1 VSLGAKKRF
10 GQNFLQDGNVIAKIL
25 DVMNPRPDDHF
36 VEIGPGH
43 GAITEPLSR
52 KCATLDVV
60 EIDRDL
66 VAKLEQR
73 QWPGNVRINAGDAL
87 KFDFSQLVSG
97 DRKLRMA
104 GNLPYNISTPLLFH
118 LLDSAA
124 LFADFHVMLQKE
136 VVDRMVAEPGNK
148 QYGRLTVMLAAR
160 CEIEHLFNIK
170 PNCFRPAPKVDSSFA
185 RLVPLDE
192 PLVSD
197 AEYPLFKKVVTQA
210 FSMRRKTLSN
220 ALRPIMEPDDIEAA
234 GIDPGLRAETL
245 YPEEFLAL
253 AHMVPDEDA

>member
-1 VSLGAKKRF
+1 MSGGAKKRF
-10 GQNFLQDGNVIAKIL
+10 GQNFLHDGNIIAKIV
-25 DVMNPRPDDHF
+25 DSIYPQSDEHF

-43 GAITEPLSR
+43 GAITAPLSR
-52 KCATLDVV
+52 KCKHLDVI

-66 VAKLEQR
+66 IAELEQR
-73 QWPGNVRINAGDAL
+73 DWQGKVTINPGDAL
-87 KFDFSQLVSG
+87 KFDFSKLSRNGEQ
-97 DRKLRMA
+97 LRMA

-118 LLDSAA
+118 LLDSAT
-124 LFADFHVMLQKE
+124 LFTDLHVMLQKE
-136 VVDRMVAEPGNK
+136 VVDRMIAEPGNK

-160 CEIEHLFNIK
+160 CQIEHLFNIK

-185 RLVPLDE
+185 RIVPLDE

-197 AEYPLFKKVVTQA
+197 EQYPIFKKVVTQA

-220 ALRPIMEPDDIEAA
+220 ALRPIMDPEDIEAA
-234 GIDPGLRAETL
+234 GIDPGLRAEAL

-253 AHMVPDEDA
+253 STLVPENEV